1 MKALI
6 VEDSDMIRTD
16 LIEMLRDFDKLSL
29 LQAENGQTAL
39 KIFEDENPELV
50 ILDLGLPYLS
60 GFEVLRK
67 IKNKK
72 PSAIV
77 VVFTNHSEKY
87 FIDIC
92 EKYGADHFFD
102 KSTQFEEFVTTIKKI
117 IC

>member
-6 VEDSDMIRTD
+6 VEDSDLIRTD
-16 LIEMLRDFDKLSL
+16 LLEIFKEFENLTV
-29 LQAENGQTAL
+29 LQAENGQSAL
-39 KIFEDENPELV
+39 KIFEDEAPELI

-72 PSAIV
+72 PSVII

-87 FIDIC
+87 FVDIC

-102 KSTQFEEFVTTIKKI
+102 KSTQFDEFVSTIKRLAG
-117 IC
+117 